1 MKCLTCK
8 HCCIDFGSPGYSE
21 MTPGHSGSWK
31 CHKHMWGLSDYDG
44 KEDVEKAFEMG
55 ESCTMWESDRR
66 KPKETA

>member
-1 MKCLTCK
+1 
-8 HCCIDFGSPGYSE
+8 
-21 MTPGHSGSWK
+21 
-31 CHKHMWGLSDYDG
+31 MWGLSDYDG